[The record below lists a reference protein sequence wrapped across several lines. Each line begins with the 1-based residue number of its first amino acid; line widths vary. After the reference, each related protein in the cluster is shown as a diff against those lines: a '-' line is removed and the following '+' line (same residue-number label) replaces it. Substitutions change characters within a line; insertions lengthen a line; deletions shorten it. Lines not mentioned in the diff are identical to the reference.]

1 MNIFRSILM
10 KLIYKDEY
18 QTVDE
23 SMSDSNIGARKF
35 KNIRNHIF
43 ILNGVINEVLV
54 KKTDPVDIEILDY
67 RQCFDGMWLEEVTN
81 DLYEGGIKNRN
92 LALI

>member
-1 MNIFRSILM
+1 MM

-18 QTVDE
+18 ETVDE

-43 ILNGVINEVLV
+43 IINAVINEVLV
-54 KKTDPVDIEILDY
+54 AKTDPIDIEILDY
-67 RQCFDGMWLEEVTN
+67 RQCFDGGS
-81 DLYEGGIKNRN
+81 DK
-92 LALI
+92 